1 MMLATVIASSA
12 ATKQARRTAL
22 DCFIGPSGAD
32 KSNLTHHRR
41 IVLDGINMAR
51 DQCNGPLIADK
62 RAREFRIHA
71 PVAAN

>member
-1 MMLATVIASSA
+1 
-12 ATKQARRTAL
+12 
-22 DCFIGPSGAD
+22 
-32 KSNLTHHRR
+32 
-41 IVLDGINMAR
+41 VLDGINMAR